1 MNLLNLIL
9 SAVLSGIMS
18 YVAIVNISGKTK
30 NLKSFISYLLIFLPL
45 LFIPYIFFSDVTK
58 LILSILFII
67 ISLYFSIFKKDIS
80 NSVYYTIV
88 YELLVFICEI
98 IISVVFVSIFKINI
112 SGYEKF
118 QFSLLIFSICNC
130 LMVYLL
136 SKIKVLNKS
145 IQKLNLI
152 ISKNQKDWVYI
163 IIIIILLSFLIVF
176 NKNNLG
182 SGINYYINAGMV
194 IFIIASFVYVIYNKF
209 QMQAIEDKYNES
221 MEYVLRYEKIINEQ
235 GKKNHEYNNQLMV
248 IKGYINKPERLSEY
262 LDEVI
267 GEHKTGQNYT
277 VKQLGFLPDGG
288 VKGLLYHKLSK
299 MEDNNIK
306 YYLYVDQNLKD
317 KDIESFDL
325 KTYRDL
331 TKLLGVFLDNAI
343 DAALKSEEKEIEVE
357 LKDKDDCLL
366 LTISN
371 TYDKNTDINKV
382 GKSGFTTKGVGHG
395 FSLSIVKDIAK
406 TNSEIETFSSKE
418 SDKFIQTAMIYFK
431 K

>member
-1 MNLLNLIL
+1 MNLLNVIL

-395 FSLSIVKDIAK
+395 FGLSIVKDIAK

>member
-221 MEYVLRYEKIINEQ
+221 MEYVLRYEKII
-235 GKKNHEYNNQLMV
+235 K
-248 IKGYINKPERLSEY
+248 
-262 LDEVI
+262 
-267 GEHKTGQNYT
+267 
-277 VKQLGFLPDGG
+277 
-288 VKGLLYHKLSK
+288 
-299 MEDNNIK
+299 
-306 YYLYVDQNLKD
+306 
-317 KDIESFDL
+317 
-325 KTYRDL
+325 
-331 TKLLGVFLDNAI
+331 
-343 DAALKSEEKEIEVE
+343 
-357 LKDKDDCLL
+357 
-366 LTISN
+366 
-371 TYDKNTDINKV
+371 
-382 GKSGFTTKGVGHG
+382 
-395 FSLSIVKDIAK
+395 
-406 TNSEIETFSSKE
+406 
-418 SDKFIQTAMIYFK
+418 
-431 K
+431 